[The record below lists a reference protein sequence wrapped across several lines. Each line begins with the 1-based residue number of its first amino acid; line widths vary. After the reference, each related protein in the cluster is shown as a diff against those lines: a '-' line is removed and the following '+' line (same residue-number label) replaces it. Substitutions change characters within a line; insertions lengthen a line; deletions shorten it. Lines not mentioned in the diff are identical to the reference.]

1 MNRVEILS
9 TAEKAINGERNLAY
23 GEPEDNFARIAKL
36 WNAYLA
42 NMGMPPQLRPHDVAL
57 LLDLMKT
64 ARLQND
70 PSHEDSWIDKA
81 GYSACGGEVA
91 GRL

>member
-23 GEPEDNFARIAKL
+23 GEPEDNFMRIARL
-36 WNAYLA
+36 WNAYLS
-42 NMGMPPQLRPHDVAL
+42 NLGMPPQLRPHDVAL

-70 PSHEDSWIDKA
+70 HTHEDSWIDKA

-91 GRL
+91 GKL